1 MFHSSG
7 KMEQSIGDS
16 QKRSKDEGS
25 AMAFAHFTLAT
36 RDVWRASRFFEAV
49 LGWRPIPRPNNVPMA
64 AAWLEIAPGQELH
77 LVEAADFQPSPFD
90 REFGRHIALAFPE
103 AEFPAL
109 KQRLVQH
116 GAELIAPERAT
127 PFERFFFRDPNGY
140 VFEIVAQE
148 RTAK

>member
-1 MFHSSG
+1 
-7 KMEQSIGDS
+7 
-16 QKRSKDEGS
+16 
-25 AMAFAHFTLAT
+25 MAFAHFTLAT
-36 RDVWRASRFFEAV
+36 RDVRRTSQFFEAV
-49 LGWRPIPRPNNVPMA
+49 LGWRPIRRPSNIPMN

-77 LVEAADFQPSPFD
+77 LVEATDFQPSPFD
-90 REFGRHIALAFPE
+90 REYGRHIALAFSR

-116 GAELIAPERAT
+116 GAELIAPERTT

-148 RTAK
+148 RTAE